1 MKKFNLIFLNTGKL
15 FISSKRYCSWKEI
28 QDEYENYSASVE
40 FESLEEIIDYIV
52 LDYKL
57 EKEFVLALLDNYR
70 RGNEQAVELI
80 F

>member
-15 FISSKRYCSWKEI
+15 FISSKKYISWKEI

-40 FESLEEIIDYIV
+40 FDGIEVIADYLV

-57 EKEFVLALLDNYR
+57 EKKFIEAVLDKYMDSNQEAI
-70 RGNEQAVELI
+70 ELI